1 MASEA
6 ILEEREVLE
15 SILADDL
22 EVTSDDSLQV
32 KVEPEE
38 GTTSITVLLLLKI
51 KYTPGYPDEMPE
63 ISIEIVQGAM
73 PEREEGAEEDGDSDD
88 EDDEEGEGYMR
99 LTKEDTETLLQRL
112 REAGEENLGMAMVYT
127 LVMQLKESL
136 TELLV
141 AKQAAQDMEEQLEQM
156 KVQEAELAAPKGTP
170 VTRERFEAWKKKFEA
185 ELRELRKRQLEEE
198 IKALP
203 PKERKERET
212 YEHRLTGR
220 QIFETKRLGPSAG
233 DEDLEEDEAAEVD
246 YSQYDREHR
255 EDDEDDK
262 EEGILLADSDSD

>member
-1 MASEA
+1 
-6 ILEEREVLE
+6 
-15 SILADDL
+15 
-22 EVTSDDSLQV
+22 
-32 KVEPEE
+32 
-38 GTTSITVLLLLKI
+38 
-51 KYTPGYPDEMPE
+51 MPE

-156 KVQEAELAAPKGTP
+156 KVQE
-170 VTRERFEAWKKKFEA
+170 V
-185 ELRELRKRQLEEE
+185 
-198 IKALP
+198 
-203 PKERKERET
+203 
-212 YEHRLTGR
+212 
-220 QIFETKRLGPSAG
+220 S
-233 DEDLEEDEAAEVD
+233 
-246 YSQYDREHR
+246 
-255 EDDEDDK
+255 
-262 EEGILLADSDSD
+262 